1 MEIKRILKK
10 MFLATILLFSIIVS
24 SQESNKTISKE
35 ELKNLHMNLLNLNE
49 KGNNL
54 QNSIDSK
61 LQLLKELD
69 SKDLKGKLQQE
80 IDSLKS
86 ENIDNKIKVY
96 EIRSDL
102 PKNDPLT
109 IDKVFINIEEDTKVI
124 ELKSSITYLKTI
136 LKLGKKD
143 SILLKDKIE
152 NLGDR
157 LQVLK
162 REIIEVYSVNDK
174 KSNVIFSDRNLDV
187 TSSKVKSELKKTK
200 KNVIDK
206 FERYIVTEE
215 SKLAFK
221 NSKITYRATIFNTYF
236 TVPIAR
242 FNQVKNDDTKDGNIQ
257 LFNSVGAGMS
267 YRGGR
272 ITDIRDSNGELI
284 DSEFNNTFGVSLG
297 VIFSAGSANGDD
309 TNVFAPVLAIDLL
322 DFQLG
327 YGIELG
333 TREANQKKGFF
344 TIAYAIPLYKLFK
357 GKYRIIKKGA
367 IINDV
372 LEN

>member
-267 YRGGR
+267 
-272 ITDIRDSNGELI
+272 E
-284 DSEFNNTFGVSLG
+284 
-297 VIFSAGSANGDD
+297 GD
-309 TNVFAPVLAIDLL
+309 
-322 DFQLG
+322 G
-327 YGIELG
+327 
-333 TREANQKKGFF
+333 
-344 TIAYAIPLYKLFK
+344 
-357 GKYRIIKKGA
+357 
-367 IINDV
+367 
-372 LEN
+372 